1 MIIDLSP
8 VRSDSQISVAVNGDS
23 LSINGEAFDFSP
35 LQDGDTLP
43 RSAIDSPWFAGD
55 VKRVDGVLHVTLM
68 FPHGSYADEAARFPV
83 PITVIQD
90 GPVTLPDSGH
100 VDPSEPVS
108 GPEIPDVSAEPEVP
122 ATRVPFQPVTPE
134 DAVSPGSS
142 NSEGKT
148 DEQH

>member
-1 MIIDLSP
+1 MIIKLSP
-8 VRSDSQISVAVNGDS
+8 VRSDSRISVSVNGNTI
-23 LSINGEAFDFSP
+23 SINEESFDFSP

-43 RSAIDSPWFAGD
+43 SAAIDSPWFAGD
-55 VKRVDGVLHVTLM
+55 VKRIDGVLQVALV
-68 FPHGSYADEAARFPV
+68 FPHGAYAGEAARFPES
-83 PITVIQD
+83 ITVIQD

-108 GPEIPDVSAEPEVP
+108 RPEIPDVSAEPEVP
-122 ATRVPFQPVTPE
+122 ATGVPFQPVTPE

-148 DEQH
+148 DEQD